1 MKKKKSRKKLLIG
14 AGVLIVVAVGGVSAF
29 GKMSSGEET
38 VPQVEVV
45 KAEIGD
51 VRRFE

>member
-38 VPQVEVV
+38 VQMCIRDSH
-45 KAEIGD
+45 KS
-51 VRRFE
+51 

>member
-29 GKMSSGEET
+29 GKMSSGEEM

-51 VRRFE
+51 V

>member
-29 GKMSSGEET
+29 GKMSSGEAVSYT
-38 VPQVEVV
+38 HL
-45 KAEIGD
+45 D
-51 VRRFE
+51 VYKRHE